1 MPAEPARSPRPPTG
15 LDPTHFEMPSRVTLR
30 DVATRLSIHVSTVS
44 LALRNSPRL
53 SGKTRE
59 LVKSAAKEMGY
70 VHDSMLD
77 ALNAY
82 RDSRRR
88 RADPPVL
95 GYVTCWQLPLGEI
108 RHHRLY
114 WKGARRRAGELG
126 FRLEHFSLA
135 SPGMTDARLGDILL
149 ARGIA
154 GVVLSSFEK
163 GTTEVRFDWDQLS
176 AVRIELQPAWPPLNT
191 TAVDHVRAIAEAV
204 AQARRLGY
212 RRPGFMLGHDWS
224 ELVEDRWK
232 MGFLWAQQEL
242 ARGDRLPVFHFY
254 ADWKHVPRTFRFRR
268 WFLEHRPDVLLGPH
282 TNVEPRLADLGLH
295 VPRDVAVIDPFLET
309 AHPFYA
315 GVLHDFEE
323 VGARAVDALVLA
335 VTQNL
340 RGIPK
345 DMVRSYIDGFWH
357 GGPSCPQARSREP
370 AAAACSTV

>member
-1 MPAEPARSPRPPTG
+1 MA
-15 LDPTHFEMPSRVTLR
+15 SRVTLR
-30 DVATRLSIHVSTVS
+30 DVASRLSIHVSTVS

-59 LVKSAAKEMGY
+59 LVQSAAKEMGY

-88 RADPPVL
+88 RANPPVL
-95 GYVTCWQLPLGEI
+95 GYVTSWQLPLGEI

-114 WKGARRRAGELG
+114 WKGARRRAEELG

-135 SPGMTDARLGDILL
+135 APGMTDIRLGEILL

-163 GTTEVRFDWDQLS
+163 GSTEVRFDWDKLS
-176 AVRIELQPAWPPLNT
+176 AVRIELQPVWPPMNT

-204 AQARRLGY
+204 AQTRRLGY
-212 RRPGFMLGHDWS
+212 ARPGFMLGHDWS

-242 ARGDRLPVFHFY
+242 PPGDRLPVFHFH
-254 ADWKHVPRTFRFRR
+254 ADWKHIPRAFRFKP

-282 TNVEPRLADLGLH
+282 FNIEPRLGDLCLH
-295 VPRDVAVIDPFLET
+295 VPRDVALVDPFLET
-309 AHPFYA
+309 PHPFYA
-315 GVLHDFEE
+315 GVLHDFEG
-323 VGARAVDALVLA
+323 VGARAVDSLVLA
-335 VTQNL
+335 VTQNV
-340 RGIPK
+340 RGIPRA
-345 DMVRSYIDGFWH
+345 MVRSYIDGFWH
-357 GGPSCPQARSREP
+357 AGPSCPQVRSREP